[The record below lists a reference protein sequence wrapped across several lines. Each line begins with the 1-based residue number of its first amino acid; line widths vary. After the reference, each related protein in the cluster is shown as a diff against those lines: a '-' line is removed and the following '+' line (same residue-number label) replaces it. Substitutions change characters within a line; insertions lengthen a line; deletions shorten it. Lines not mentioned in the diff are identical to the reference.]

1 MEVKVKSNVEYIYIE
16 DTILKTPENFLKPD
30 LISDSG
36 GKDSEW
42 YIVFL
47 YLPK

>member
-16 DTILKTPENFLKPD
+16 DPILKNPENFLKPD
-30 LISDSG
+30 LISGSG
-36 GKDSEW
+36 GKYSEW